1 MVTIA
6 EVEALQIGVLALG
19 TQFFGGVAGDVHECL
34 AGELQFFGVQSEGFT
49 VLPETVIVVEKITG
63 APHEPKAVTTILWV
77 PLDKA

>member
-6 EVEALQIGVLALG
+6 DVEALQIGVQALG
-19 TQFFGGVAGDVHECL
+19 TQFY
-34 AGELQFFGVQSEGFT
+34 GVQSEGFV
-49 VLPETVIVVEKITG
+49 VLPETVIVVETITG